1 MDHSELIAQFAN
13 IVSCE
18 PDRAQFYLEANNW
31 DINAALSNFYE
42 EPPLSSALPSTTNN
56 PPAPLPAEDELF
68 QDPWVAPRTQSDR
81 RRSAASGP
89 IPGGAR
95 NIAPTSAPLA
105 MGRTLNDQSEPGV
118 APVGGPSVMASSTRA
133 PPGSISSGPRIATVA
148 SLSNSTSPPAQGA
161 EPRDPQNWF
170 TGGEKSGMMVEAPQD
185 PNENSQV
192 GAAFDMVRGILRKA
206 AGSGPPEGGAP
217 AGSDDDADDD
227 ETSFSGR
234 RQAQKAPAPAFKGS
248 GNRLGTQE
256 DSQASSSTVPASTT
270 AAATPSNEVAEDDQT
285 TAVRYL
291 TFYRNG
297 FVIADGPLMRY
308 DDPNNQGH
316 LEAINSGRAPLSL
329 LNVRPG
335 QPVEVRVAKRMEEDY
350 VPPPPKKVPFS
361 GQGQR
366 LGSTLASVTPTVGSS
381 SGSTSATT
389 RAAST
394 PSPIAVDSSQPVT
407 SVQVRLADGSRLVVK
422 LNHTHTVADL
432 RRYIL
437 AQRPENASRSFILQ
451 TSFPTKTITDE
462 SVTLKE
468 ANLINSVVVQ
478 KLE

>member
-31 DINAALSNFYE
+31 DINVSMPTAFLHN
-42 EPPLSSALPSTTNN
+42 LSSRQLAAHL
-56 PPAPLPAEDELF
+56 
-68 QDPWVAPRTQSDR
+68 QSFS
-81 RRSAASGP
+81 RS
-89 IPGGAR
+89 R
-95 NIAPTSAPLA
+95 
-105 MGRTLNDQSEPGV
+105 
-118 APVGGPSVMASSTRA
+118 GPSVMASSTRA

-227 ETSFSGR
+227 ETT
-234 RQAQKAPAPAFKGS
+234 FKGS